1 MISCNAAS
9 NSAAYFA
16 LIVAAGAQLDTVTA
30 ASPELW
36 AADGIAAGPPLRD
49 APRADA
55 PAVTV
60 FPGPLGAIAAS
71 WQAERFNLAG
81 EWLLGLALQCAS

>member
-60 FPGPLGAIAAS
+60 FPLGAIAAS
-71 WQAERFNLAG
+71 WQAERLSLAG